1 MSEPETTGAR
11 ATPVPQTARVRG
23 GVQLAA
29 LGATLGGLG
38 VIFGAFGAH
47 LLRARLAP
55 DLLEI
60 YRTGVL
66 YQMFHALALLA
77 LAGISHRLRRPG
89 LVAALFGVGV
99 LIFSGTLYALAL
111 SGVRTWGAV
120 TPLGGVALIA
130 GWTTVL
136 VGLVSKKSST
146 TGATG

>member
-1 MSEPETTGAR
+1 MSELETTGSR
-11 ATPVPQTARVRG
+11 AIPAPDAEPGG
-23 GVQLAA
+23 GVPLAA

-77 LAGISHRLRRPG
+77 LAGISDRLCRPR
-89 LVAALFGVGV
+89 LVTALFGGGV

-111 SGVRTWGAV
+111 TGTRTWGAV
-120 TPLGGVALIA
+120 TPLGGAALIA

-136 VGLVSKKSST
+136 IGLLSKKRST
-146 TGATG
+146 RNGTA